1 MAFGFSPK
9 HIQDYPLDNLD
20 KEHFLVLATEAAFK
34 LDWNVGF
41 VSETGFIA
49 YTKFSWSSWS
59 EEVTVKIDNDTANIK
74 SECTGSQLAD
84 WGKNKKNIKALLS
97 KIQEVKNALT
107 PEEIEAKRVELRE
120 SYASKEDDILSKP
133 PSTAKEKITGFFSIF
148 KPTEGYFISPILIN
162 INLLVFIAMITAGV
176 HILLPENDDLLRW
189 GANFR
194 PLTLEGQ
201 WWRLFTA
208 CFLHIGILHLLL
220 NMYALLYIGLLLEPY
235 LGKTRFLAAY
245 AITGITASLISLW
258 WHDLTI
264 SAGASGAIFGM
275 YGVFLAL
282 LTTNL
287 LDKSVRNA
295 LLTSIVVFVGYNI
308 LNGLKPNS
316 GIDNAAHI
324 GGLLSGLI
332 VGYAFVPG
340 LKQFE
345 NNLIKFSTIGI
356 LALALIISSF
366 AIYKT
371 LPNDIGQYEKEM
383 ERFAS
388 MESMALEVYS
398 LPQGTPN
405 EKILSEIKDRGLYY
419 WNENIKLIESF
430 KDLDLP
436 LPIRERNSKL
446 KEYCELRIASYEL
459 IYKTIDED
467 TDKYESAINE
477 YNKKIETIITELTNG
492 Q

>member
-9 HIQDYPLDNLD
+9 HVQDFQLDNLD
-20 KEHFLVLATEAAFK
+20 KEHFLIFAIEAAFK
-34 LDWNVGF
+34 LDWNVSF

-59 EEVTVKIDNDTANIK
+59 EEVTIKIDNNVANIK
-74 SECTGSQLAD
+74 SECTGSQLMD
-84 WGKNKKNIKALLS
+84 WGKNKKNIESLLS
-97 KIQEVKNALT
+97 KLEEVKSVMT
-107 PEEIEAKRVELRE
+107 QEEIETKLTDLRQG
-120 SYASKEDDILSKP
+120 YASKADEILSKP
-133 PSTAKEKITGFFSIF
+133 PSTTKEKITDFFSIF
-148 KPTEGYFISPILIN
+148 KPTEGYFVSPILIN
-162 INLLVFIAMITAGV
+162 INLLVFIVMLISGV
-176 HILLPENDDLLRW
+176 HIVLPENQDLLNW

-194 PLTLEGQ
+194 PMTLEGQ

-245 AITGITASLISLW
+245 LISGIAASMTSLW

-287 LDKSVRNA
+287 LDKSVKKA
-295 LLTSIVVFVGYNI
+295 LLTSIAVFVGYNI

-324 GGLLSGLI
+324 GGLLSGLVI
-332 VGYAFVPG
+332 GYAFVPS

-345 NNLIKFSTIGI
+345 NKAINFSTIG
-356 LALALIISSF
+356 ALTVALLISSF
-366 AIYKT
+366 TVYKS
-371 LPNDIGQYEKEM
+371 LPNDIGKYEKEM
-383 ERFAS
+383 ERFVS
-388 MESMALEVYS
+388 MESTALEVYN
-398 LPQGTPN
+398 LPDGTPN
-405 EKILSEIKDRGLYY
+405 EKLLLEIKDRGLYY
-419 WNENIKLIESF
+419 WNENIKLIDSF

-436 LPIRERNSKL
+436 LPIRARNTKL
-446 KEYCELRIASYEL
+446 KEYCELRIKSYEL
-459 IYKTIDED
+459 IYKAIEED
-467 TDKYESAINE
+467 TDKYQNEINE
-477 YNKKIETIITELTNG
+477 YNQKIELIITELTG
-492 Q
+492 K

>member
-9 HIQDYPLDNLD
+9 HVQDYQLDNLD
-20 KEHFLVLATEAAFK
+20 KEHFLVFAIEAAFK
-34 LDWNVGF
+34 LDWNVSF
-41 VSETGFIA
+41 ISETGFIA

-59 EEVTVKIDNDTANIK
+59 EEVTVKIDNGVANIK
-74 SECTGSQLAD
+74 SECTGSQLMD
-84 WGKNKKNIKALLS
+84 WGKNKKNVEALLS
-97 KIQEVKNALT
+97 KFEEVKSLLT
-107 PEEIEAKRVELRE
+107 QEEIETKLNDLRQG
-120 SYASKEDDILSKP
+120 YASKDDDILSKP
-133 PSTAKEKITGFFSIF
+133 PSTTKEKITDFFSIF

-162 INLLVFIAMITAGV
+162 INILIFIAMLVSGV
-176 HILLPENDDLLRW
+176 HILMPENQSLLDW

-245 AITGITASLISLW
+245 LISGIAASMTSLW

-287 LDKSVRNA
+287 LDKSVKKE
-295 LLTSIVVFVGYNI
+295 LLTSIAVFVGYNI

-324 GGLLSGLI
+324 GGLISGLI
-332 VGYAFVPG
+332 IGYAFVPS

-345 NNLIKFSTIGI
+345 NRTIKFSTIG
-356 LALALIISSF
+356 ALTVTLLISSF
-366 AIYKT
+366 TVYSS
-371 LPNDIGQYEKEM
+371 LPHDIGQYEREM
-383 ERFAS
+383 EQFVS
-388 MESMALEVYS
+388 MEAMALEVYN
-398 LPQGTPN
+398 LPAGTPN

-419 WNENIKLIESF
+419 WNENIKLIDSLE
-430 KDLDLP
+430 DLDLP
-436 LPIRERNSKL
+436 LPIRARNSKL
-446 KEYCELRIASYEL
+446 REYCELRIKSYDL
-459 IYKTIDED
+459 IYRAIDED
-467 TDKYESAINE
+467 TDEYEREIGE
-477 YNKKIETIITELTNG
+477 YNRKIEQIIAELTGN
-492 Q
+492 